1 MINSDNELDSESEDE
16 DERLLLIAGNQEQGD
31 TLADNGKDAV
41 VRRALEADGVEGE
54 PEGLA
59 EGTLKDCGEE
69 GILQGQAS
77 AGNCDGEGEVTLQQ
91 TTPFI
96 ASEIK
101 EELQPDRLLHA
112 EEQLMAT
119 EEQTEKAGQDIENQS
134 ITPEHFLSQLL
145 GGDHI
150 QSLQRKNELLEDNIE
165 DEMIG
170 EVGSGVEENL
180 ATGGFI
186 NDALLDAA
194 AVDKIGVE
202 VAEKEQV
209 VLEEEP
215 GQRDTCPLCAESGK
229 VFSAGQNEMATHF
242 VQVSL
247 RYYL

>member
-41 VRRALEADGVEGE
+41 VRRVLKADSVEGE

-69 GILQGQAS
+69 GMIKGQAS
-77 AGNCDGEGEVTLQQ
+77 AGNRDEEGEVTLQQ

-101 EELQPDRLLHA
+101 EELQPDRLFHA
-112 EEQLMAT
+112 EEQLT

-145 GGDHI
+145 GRDHI

-215 GQRDTCPLCAESGK
+215 GQRDTCPLCAESGE

-242 VQVSL
+242 VQVGL